1 MHFKL
6 NDIKKVTLPAV
17 QGEKN
22 DITLDGASYEL
33 FKKEYNSFFRETHKE
48 FVFFIDRSGSM
59 SGTEGFM
66 EKYFV
71 NMMNKYKKLDEEIFI
86 TVILFDFNDS
96 VLYYRRP
103 INEINDLLYIAGG
116 GTKLYDTIIPNI
128 NKILD
133 DHFKDNVFSYK
144 TLVTIL
150 IDGEDTES
158 KEYTRNDLN
167 NLIQSTKKL
176 GWEYILLSQC
186 ELDNNIGI
194 DKVGIFKDK
203 NRLNDCFE
211 SIDKAIDSFMKN
223 DSVCD
228 NWNESLS
235 EKRLLLTKKG
245 DKYE

>member
-33 FKKEYNSFFRETHKE
+33 FKKEYNNFLRETHKE
-48 FVFFIDRSGSM
+48 FVFFIDRSRSM

-66 EKYFV
+66 GKYFI
-71 NMMNKYKKLDEEIFI
+71 NMMNKYKKLDEEILI
-86 TVILFDFNDS
+86 TVVLFDFNDS
-96 VLYYRRP
+96 VLYYRKP
-103 INEINDLLYIAGG
+103 INEINDLLYIADG

-128 NKILD
+128 NRILD
-133 DHFKDNVFSYK
+133 DQFKDSVFSYK

-150 IDGEDTES
+150 TDGEDTES
-158 KEYTRNDLN
+158 KKYTGNDLN
-167 NLIQSTKKL
+167 NLIKSTKKL
-176 GWEYILLSQC
+176 GWEYILLSQY
-186 ELDNNIGI
+186 ELDNNIG
-194 DKVGIFKDK
+194 
-203 NRLNDCFE
+203 
-211 SIDKAIDSFMKN
+211 IDKAIDSFMKN
-223 DSVCD
+223 DLVCD

-245 DKYE
+245 DKHE